1 MAAEVNEAVEI
12 AHRDGILSATSLMV
26 SGLGAADAVARAR
39 RLPSLRVGLHLVLV
53 DGVPTLPP
61 ERLPDLVGDDGRF
74 RTDIAKLGFDIFTR
88 LSARRQMVAEIEAQ
102 FAAYRA
108 TGLPLDHVN
117 AHRHFHLHPSIAS
130 AILAAGKRYGMT
142 ALRVPLEPRAVLA
155 KVQPAGRAGVAWI
168 SAPWIRMLGT
178 RARRVGLRTPDAV
191 FGLAWS
197 GAMTAERVEGVL
209 RMVPEG
215 RTEIYFHPA
224 IRNDFPGH
232 APGYRYVEELTALT
246 APGVI
251 AMARRGDV
259 TFGGYADF

>member
-26 SGLGAADAVARAR
+26 SGAGAADAVSRAR

-61 ERLPDLVGDDGRF
+61 GRLPDLVGDDGRF

-88 LSARRQMVAEIEAQ
+88 PAARRQIAAEIEAQ
-102 FAAYRA
+102 FEAYRA

-117 AHRHFHLHPSIAS
+117 AHRHFHLHPTIAG
-130 AILAAGKRYGMT
+130 AILAIGKRFGMQ
-142 ALRVPLEPRAVLA
+142 ALRVPLEPREVLA
-155 KVQPAGRAGVAWI
+155 KVQPAGRAGLAWI
-168 SAPWIRMLGT
+168 TAPWIRMLGA
-178 RARRVGLRTPDAV
+178 RARRAGLRTPDTV

-197 GAMTAERVEGVL
+197 GAMTADRVEGVL
-209 RMVPEG
+209 GLLPEG

-224 IRNDFPGH
+224 IRDDFPGH
-232 APGYRYVEELTALT
+232 APGYCYVDELAALT
-246 APGVI
+246 APGVL
-251 AMARRGDV
+251 AAARRGDV
-259 TFGGYADF
+259 TIGGYADF

>member
-1 MAAEVNEAVEI
+1 MATEVNEAVEI

-61 ERLPDLVGDDGRF
+61 ERLPDLIGGDGRF

-88 LSARRQMVAEIEAQ
+88 PAARRQMAAEIEAQ
-102 FAAYRA
+102 FEAYRA

-130 AILAAGKRYGMT
+130 TILATGKRYGMT

-168 SAPWIRMLGT
+168 SAPWIRTLGA
-178 RARRVGLRTPDAV
+178 RARRAGLRTPDTV

-197 GAMTAERVEGVL
+197 GAMTADRVEGVL
-209 RMVPEG
+209 GMLPEG

-224 IRNDFPGH
+224 TRNDFPGH
-232 APGYRYVEELTALT
+232 APGYRYVEELAALT
-246 APGVI
+246 APQVI
-251 AMARRGDV
+251 AAARRGDV
-259 TFGGYADF
+259 SIGGYADF